1 MSIHEFNDPWPE
13 VVETH
18 HEYIGDTLSFI
29 RASNN
34 GRTFFVAA
42 VEDEPLVLQVR
53 VA

>member
-1 MSIHEFNDPWPE
+1 MSIHGMYDDWPE
-13 VVETH
+13 EVETH

-29 RASNN
+29 RANNN